1 MDTANPS
8 TSSNGAGLPY
18 LINPVS
24 TIIRRVL
31 NPSMTA
37 NTGYDSLVADNTG
50 QLKGWFGI
58 ETTGNVRFTPGTI
71 LFPKIML
78 NNGAGEQVLQVE

>member
-1 MDTANPS
+1 
-8 TSSNGAGLPY
+8 
-18 LINPVS
+18 
-24 TIIRRVL
+24 
-31 NPSMTA
+31 MTA